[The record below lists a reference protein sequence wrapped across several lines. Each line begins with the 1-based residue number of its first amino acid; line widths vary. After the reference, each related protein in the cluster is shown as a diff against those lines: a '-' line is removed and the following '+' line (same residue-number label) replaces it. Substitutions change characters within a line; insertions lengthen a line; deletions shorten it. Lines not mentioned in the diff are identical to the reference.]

1 MDKIDRYIKEMLDKE
16 LQEPK
21 RYKNIVQKALK
32 SPQARIRIYKY
43 KILRVLSVT
52 CTLIV
57 VIGGT
62 VFAGVIAYEKVW
74 KEPREYT
81 YQELQETLANI
92 EVPVDRRGELITED
106 EARTKAYEILENL
119 GYGKQEIVQVELK
132 DDVNKTNG
140 EYYSMKTDIDEEKG
154 YDISISARTG
164 ELNSFKDKG
173 VSVNKDISVDD
184 VESELAKEYADNI
197 FNELNYSNGN
207 YEFMSCDEMD
217 YMLNNELVEMWE
229 AKYGKMYGDVCNPYE
244 FVDVSFFVSEGEL
257 KVRAINNVREGR
269 FDENPIEVTEE
280 HAIKVARDKELEF
293 TTNDIKEVSV
303 ELGIRKANEYIYQL
317 ENNIHIDN
325 SKIEDNILYM
335 MNHEKIRN
343 VWIVKIRHFEN
354 TANTLENVNKE
365 YYIDA
370 TTSEILGGRE
380 IM

>member
-1 MDKIDRYIKEMLDKE
+1 
-16 LQEPK
+16 
-21 RYKNIVQKALK
+21 
-32 SPQARIRIYKY
+32 
-43 KILRVLSVT
+43 
-52 CTLIV
+52 
-57 VIGGT
+57 
-62 VFAGVIAYEKVW
+62 
-74 KEPREYT
+74 
-81 YQELQETLANI
+81 
-92 EVPVDRRGELITED
+92 
-106 EARTKAYEILENL
+106 
-119 GYGKQEIVQVELK
+119 
-132 DDVNKTNG
+132 
-140 EYYSMKTDIDEEKG
+140 
-154 YDISISARTG
+154 
-164 ELNSFKDKG
+164 
-173 VSVNKDISVDD
+173 
-184 VESELAKEYADNI
+184 
-197 FNELNYSNGN
+197 
-207 YEFMSCDEMD
+207 MD

-257 KVRAINNVREGR
+257 KIRAINNVREGT